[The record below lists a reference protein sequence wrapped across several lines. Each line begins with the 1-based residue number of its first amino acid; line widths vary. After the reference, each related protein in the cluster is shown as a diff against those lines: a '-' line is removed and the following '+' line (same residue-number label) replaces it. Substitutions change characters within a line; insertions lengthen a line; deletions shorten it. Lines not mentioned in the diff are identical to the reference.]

1 MSRASATRGLIAT
14 HSGLR
19 GRVGSDLTG
28 AVVGACAAA
37 FVELLHGLG
46 LDGAIAL
53 ARDGRATSA
62 DLAEAARAAILAT
75 GSDLVELGVTSTP
88 AAKLAARRRGL
99 GGLLVV
105 TGSHLG
111 DGWNGVKL
119 AAGPLFAPLDVR
131 RLADAAAPSGA
142 RPGRL
147 TDDPSA
153 PEEHATAVVAAVDA
167 ASVRSSGIAAEVA
180 GAPDAA
186 AGLVLDRLG
195 CRRGG
200 GIGLELDAD
209 GDRLLLTDEE
219 GRRLDPEATLGLA
232 ALARRPTL
240 VVKGADT
247 SRLVDL
253 LLAPSGGRVIVVPT
267 GELHLVEALVA
278 YRAGLAGEGNGG
290 VVVPEVGLARD
301 GLAAA
306 ALVLELVA
314 HAGRPLARIV
324 DDLPHLARVRST
336 LEWADADDALATLR
350 AAGSRLGA
358 PLVADA
364 RLGVRVERPDGA
376 WGLVRLSG
384 TEQVMRVTAEAA
396 TVEQAQELHDRLRA
410 ELLSG

>member
-1 MSRASATRGLIAT
+1 MSRATSTGGLIAT

-28 AVVGACAAA
+28 EVVGGCAAA
-37 FVELLHGLG
+37 FVELLRGLG

-62 DLAEAARAAILAT
+62 DLADAARAAILAT
-75 GSDLVELGVTSTP
+75 GSDLVDLGVTSTP

-99 GGLLVV
+99 AGLFVV

-111 DGWNGVKL
+111 EGWNGVKL
-119 AAGPLFAPLDVR
+119 AAAPLFGPLDVR
-131 RLADAAAPSGA
+131 RLPDAAALDGA
-142 RPGRL
+142 GPGRPA
-147 TDDPSA
+147 DDPDA
-153 PEEHATAVVAAVDA
+153 PAEHAAAVVAAVDA
-167 ASVRSSGIAAEVA
+167 AAVRAAGIAAEVA

-195 CRRGG
+195 CRRGD
-200 GIGLELDAD
+200 GIGLALDAD

-219 GRRLDPEATLGLA
+219 GRRLDPETTLALA
-232 ALARRPTL
+232 ALARRPAL

-247 SRLVDL
+247 GRLVDL
-253 LLAPSGGRVIVVPT
+253 LVAPRGGRVIVVPT

-306 ALVLELVA
+306 AVVLELVA
-314 HAGRPLARIV
+314 RARRPLARIV
-324 DDLPHLARVRST
+324 DDLPPLARVRST
-336 LEWADADDALATLR
+336 LEWRDAQDALATLR
-350 AAGSRLGA
+350 AVGRRLGA

-384 TEQVMRVTAEAA
+384 TEPVMRVTAEAA
-396 TVEQAQELHDRLRA
+396 TAEQAQELHDRLRA
-410 ELLSG
+410 ELLAG

>member
-1 MSRASATRGLIAT
+1 MSRTTATGGLVAT

-28 AVVGACAAA
+28 EVVGHCAAA
-37 FVELLHGLG
+37 FVELLGRLG

-53 ARDGRATSA
+53 ARDGRDSSA

-75 GSDLVELGVTSTP
+75 GSDLVDLGVTSTP

-99 GGLLVV
+99 AGLLVV

-119 AAGPLFAPLDVR
+119 AAAPLFGPLDVR
-131 RLADAAAPSGA
+131 RLPEAAAPDGIGLGQLA
-142 RPGRL
+142 
-147 TDDPSA
+147 DDPRA
-153 PEEHATAVVAAVDA
+153 PAEHAAAVVAAVDA
-167 ASVRSSGIAAEVA
+167 AAVRSAAIAAEVA

-195 CRRGG
+195 CRRGD
-200 GIGLELDAD
+200 GIGFALDAD

-219 GRRLDPEATLGLA
+219 GRRLDPEATLALA
-232 ALARRPTL
+232 ALGLRPAL

-253 LLAPSGGRVIVVPT
+253 VLAPGGGRVIVVPT

-290 VVVPEVGLARD
+290 VVVPEVGIARD

-306 ALVLELVA
+306 AVVLELLA
-314 HAGRPLARIV
+314 RERRPLARIA
-324 DDLPHLARVRST
+324 DGLPRLARIRST
-336 LEWADADDALATLR
+336 LEWSDPDDALTALR
-350 AAGSRLGA
+350 AAGCRLDA
-358 PLVADA
+358 PLVADP

-376 WGLVRLSG
+376 WGLLRLSG
-384 TEQVMRVTAEAA
+384 TEQVVRVTAEAA
-396 TVEQAQELHDRLRA
+396 SAEEAQELHDLLRG